1 MLGTGFGPKPKECVK
16 QGSWLYLLM
25 WLVCER
31 RMVVIYRRRTARVG
45 KMNSIQLETFWFGQR
60 LNVSSMRRFCSGVIF
75 YNTSIFNSIQFPLL
89 NSGYYHRGY
98 FQRTILIVMHAA
110 CRILFPCRS
119 LAPWALGY
127 SSLLQL
133 SFTFR
138 NNIILFY
145 FPLWFYFL
153 SFTIFCDLCLHQLW
167 IVADIP
173 TSKTSLLHV
182 IYT

>member
-1 MLGTGFGPKPKECVK
+1 
-16 QGSWLYLLM
+16 
-25 WLVCER
+25 
-31 RMVVIYRRRTARVG
+31 
-45 KMNSIQLETFWFGQR
+45 
-60 LNVSSMRRFCSGVIF
+60 
-75 YNTSIFNSIQFPLL
+75 
-89 NSGYYHRGY
+89 
-98 FQRTILIVMHAA
+98 MHAA

-182 IYT
+182 IYTWLEKKKNTCRKSSGFCNNSWGLLAITWPNFFLGTPSSANWSTINFILLVEQPNKWGCLLIARSIHVFGTYIMKHSIISLVLLFKPLFWPN